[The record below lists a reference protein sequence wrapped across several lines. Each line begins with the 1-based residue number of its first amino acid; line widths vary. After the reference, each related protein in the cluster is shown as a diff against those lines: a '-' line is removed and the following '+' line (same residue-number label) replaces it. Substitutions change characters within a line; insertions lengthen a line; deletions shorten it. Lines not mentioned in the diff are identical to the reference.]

1 VIGVLEVK
9 LVEEDSTVHIVI
21 SLLGPVCVLVAA
33 ILAAIW
39 AARTANRRQEKQ
51 LAHDRDIRR
60 EEHRRDA
67 LDQALEKV
75 QEATDLYGTL
85 LEGLG
90 RAEKKR
96 IELDDRL
103 AKNQKNATNQKLVNA
118 ALDETNT
125 EVHRDWIRVSRSL
138 DDVRAS
144 IGRLR
149 LHFYGHPVT
158 NRAQVLLEKW
168 QELLDYLRAARDF
181 NLSPEAQEKFDELN
195 DEARDANSRLMNAC
209 TAWLAG
215 ALD

>member
-1 VIGVLEVK
+1 MIGALEVK
-9 LVEEDSTVHIVI
+9 LVEEDSTLHIVI

-75 QEATDLYGTL
+75 QETTDLYGAL

-90 RAEKKR
+90 RTEKKR
-96 IELDDRL
+96 IELNDRL
-103 AKNQKNATNQKLVNA
+103 AKNPKNTTNQKLVNA

-125 EVHRDWIRVSRSL
+125 EVHRDWIRTSRSL
-138 DDVRAS
+138 DDFRAS
-144 IGRLR
+144 IGRLKLR
-149 LHFYGHPVT
+149 FYGHPIT
-158 NRAQVLLEKW
+158 NSAQALLEKW
-168 QELLDYLRAARDF
+168 QELLVYLKTARDF
-181 NLSPEAQEKFDELN
+181 NLSPEAQEKFDEMH
-195 DEARDANSRLMNAC
+195 DEAKDANSRFMNTCA
-209 TAWLAG
+209 AWLAG